1 MEAGCCVVTG
11 YVVMCSNFKCVVASV
26 IFYNLSVISF
36 KQFTCQVSAIMVI
49 MCYEKSRMIVTASLL
64 LFFFRHRDLEIPF
77 MSIVYLNTLGF
88 SSDSAQAFLR
98 APKLC
103 LIGFI
108 NEGSGN
114 YAFIAGCHIFEE
126 QASFVRGKIH
136 DISCVIRT
144 EGSVKQVRIVDVSTV
159 TYYMKKN
166 LN

>member
-1 MEAGCCVVTG
+1 M
-11 YVVMCSNFKCVVASV
+11 K
-26 IFYNLSVISF
+26 
-36 KQFTCQVSAIMVI
+36 K
-49 MCYEKSRMIVTASLL
+49 KRMIVTASLL
-64 LFFFRHRDLEIPF
+64 FLFFRHRDLEIPF

-126 QASFVRGKIH
+126 KASFVRGKIQ
-136 DISCVIRT
+136 DISCVLLR
-144 EGSVKQVRIVDVSTV
+144 GNNVKQVCIVDISTV
-159 TYYMKKN
+159 TY
-166 LN
+166 

>member
-1 MEAGCCVVTG
+1 
-11 YVVMCSNFKCVVASV
+11 MCSNFKCIVASV

-136 DISCVIRT
+136 DIPCVIRT
-144 EGSVKQVRIVDVSTV
+144 GGSVKQVRIVDVSTV
-159 TYYMKKN
+159 TY
-166 LN
+166 

>member
-1 MEAGCCVVTG
+1 
-11 YVVMCSNFKCVVASV
+11 MCSNFKCVVASV

>member
-1 MEAGCCVVTG
+1 
-11 YVVMCSNFKCVVASV
+11 MCRGLRDFLQFICDIVQAIHLSGKRHYGDHVLRKIAYDCDSFFV
-26 IFYNLSVISF
+26 II
-36 KQFTCQVSAIMVI
+36 
-49 MCYEKSRMIVTASLL
+49 
-64 LFFFRHRDLEIPF
+64 FFRHRDLEIPF

-144 EGSVKQVRIVDVSTV
+144 GGSVKQVRIVDVSTV
-159 TYYMKKN
+159 TY
-166 LN
+166 

>member
-1 MEAGCCVVTG
+1 
-11 YVVMCSNFKCVVASV
+11 MCSNFKCVVASV

-49 MCYEKSRMIVTASLL
+49 MCYVKSRMIVTASLL

-144 EGSVKQVRIVDVSTV
+144 GGSVKQVRIVDVSTV
-159 TYYMKKN
+159 SY
-166 LN
+166 

>member
-1 MEAGCCVVTG
+1 M
-11 YVVMCSNFKCVVASV
+11 
-26 IFYNLSVISF
+26 
-36 KQFTCQVSAIMVI
+36 KQ
-49 MCYEKSRMIVTASLL
+49 KKKKKRMIVTASLSFL
-64 LFFFRHRDLEIPF
+64 FFRHRDLEIPF

-126 QASFVRGKIH
+126 KASFVRGKIQ
-136 DISCVIRT
+136 DISCVLLRRNN
-144 EGSVKQVRIVDVSTV
+144 VKKVRIVDISTV
-159 TYYMKKN
+159 TY
-166 LN
+166 